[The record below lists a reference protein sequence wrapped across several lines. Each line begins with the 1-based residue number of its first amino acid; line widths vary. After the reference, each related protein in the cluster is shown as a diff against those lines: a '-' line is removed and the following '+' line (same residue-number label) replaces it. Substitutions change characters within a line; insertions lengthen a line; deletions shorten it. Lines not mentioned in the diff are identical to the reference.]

1 MTLMKLLRP
10 PMTLACAITWAVVSF
25 TSYPSQVWA
34 QSSRPIN
41 NIPSSVRLRLL
52 QPKQAKQEGPDFSG
66 DGRPGR
72 RAGGGSRSPCPS
84 MNTPLTALM
93 PVTNSGKTV
102 AERPTFWFYVPYSP
116 QEARSGEF
124 VLQDEE
130 NNDVYRTRSR
140 FKLPGTPGFVSLSI
154 PLTEA
159 PLEINKWYRWY
170 FKLYCESQ
178 KLSAPVFVE
187 GWVQRSELTTALESR
202 LKAATLEEKYTAYI
216 TDSIWYDAIDSLA
229 ELRLAQPPSATPD
242 SNWANQLRSVGLE
255 RLQQEPVVGRV
266 FLIDTVGRQQK
277 QGSPN

>member
-52 QPKQAKQEGPDFSG
+52 QPKQAKQEEPDFSG

-93 PVTNSGKTV
+93 PVTNLGKTV
-102 AERPTFWFYVPYSP
+102 AERPTFWFYVPYSR
-116 QEARSGEF
+116 QEASSGEF

-130 NNDVYRTRSR
+130 DKDVYRTP
-140 FKLPGTPGFVSLSI
+140 FMLPETPGFVSLSI
-154 PLTEA
+154 PPTEA
-159 PLEINKWYRWY
+159 PLEINKSYRWY
-170 FKLYCESQ
+170 FKLYCNPQ
-178 KLSAPVFVE
+178 KSSPVLVE
-187 GWVQRSELTTALESR
+187 GWVQRVELTPALESQ
-202 LKAATLEEKYTAYI
+202 LKAATPPEYI
-216 TDSIWYDAIDSLA
+216 VYATNFIWYDALARLA
-229 ELRLAQPPSATPD
+229 ELRLTKSPNATLD
-242 SNWANQLRSVGLE
+242 DWTNLLKWKGVGLE
-255 RLQQEPVVGRV
+255 QLNREPMVGSV
-266 FLIDTVGRQQK
+266 ITS
-277 QGSPN
+277 SP